1 MLKAWAIVFVALS
14 SLTSFAQQAG
24 PTIPPATGSTGSIQV
39 AGFDQSAEN
48 CQNDGFVFDEG
59 SVTITINGNDTH
71 TILYG
76 PTEAGQTSVGTVI
89 AVLVSDINASSPL
102 VTATNANP
110 NIILNSRTVGSITNY
125 SIAASSVF
133 SNAGCTDPNTGQF
146 TPSFTQP
153 SFTLTPS
160 GPTMTGGA
168 DGGATINPRYVVLAL
183 GYAQPGSK
191 SSVTY
196 GTTTNAGTSTEID
209 NSFSDKSS
217 IEITLGAG
225 SDDFGFKIGA
235 SSAVTQ
241 EKDTSNTVTISK
253 GAGLSISIPG
263 VDTSGLAPPFDGI
276 DHDFDWVYLWLNPAI
291 IVQQV
296 APNGLPN
303 ALRWSGYIFDP
314 NDPVGQP
321 EIVGPIYMT
330 WLKNPSTMPPGTADR
345 LARAWAGPNQGL
357 DATDFQNI
365 LALDPFSNGSAN
377 IDPTRF
383 VLVPGQTLNYEPAAS
398 GGNPSSVTVPLTYT
412 SESAQS
418 QTGTTT
424 HEVKF
429 TLTTNFPKI
438 FLQPSVV
445 SSETMTWVDKS
456 KLTTNASTAQS
467 ASMTLVGPS
476 AGYQGPTGIQLYQ
489 DSVYGTFMF
498 AFIESP
504 TFNLSASP
512 NSSTVNQTASTTYTI
527 STTSVDGFTSG
538 VSFGPVTGLPP
549 GASATFSPASLTNT
563 PGSTVLTLTTSNTP
577 AGTYTLD
584 IPASSSIDTRNL
596 TVTLIVNP
604 PPDFSISASPSSQAV
619 LPGNCT
625 SYTIST
631 AALFGFTGTVALS
644 QSPLP
649 TGVTASF
656 SPLSINGT
664 GSSVYTAC
672 TSAAT
677 PAGSYTITLTGING
691 NLNHNIPVNLVV
703 QDFAVSATPASQT
716 VNAGSSTSY
725 TISVSALNGFSGSTA
740 LSVSGGLPSGASA
753 TFSPAS
759 VAAGSTSSLTVSTL
773 SSTPGG
779 TYTLAISGSSG
790 GVVHTTTAGLT
801 MNATG
806 GVTISAPANNSNQST
821 SVRVTASATETG
833 TTIAQMQV
841 WDNTTGV
848 RLGINNGSTIDQTY
862 TLAPGTHQIIVED
875 LASGTFA
882 VIHTSSVTITVFADG
897 VHITAPANNASIT
910 GPVQVTGFATEA
922 STQIAQMQVW
932 DNTTGVRLG
941 INNGSAIDQTYTL
954 AAGTHQ
960 IIMED
965 LAAGTFAVIH
975 TASITIT
982 VH

>member
-1 MLKAWAIVFVALS
+1 M
-14 SLTSFAQQAG
+14 T
-24 PTIPPATGSTGSIQV
+24 
-39 AGFDQSAEN
+39 GFDQSAEN
-48 CQNDGFVFDEG
+48 CTNDGFVTDDG

-71 TILYG
+71 TIFYG
-76 PTEAGQTSVGTVI
+76 SNEAGQTSPGTVI
-89 AVLVSDINASSPL
+89 AALVSDINANSPL

-110 NIILNSRTVGSITNY
+110 NLLLQSRSVGSVTNY
-125 SIAASSVF
+125 SIAASTIF
-133 SNAGCTDPNTGQF
+133 NRFGLGCTDPNTGQF
-146 TPSFTQP
+146 TPSFAQP

-168 DGGATINPRYVVLAL
+168 DGGATINPRYVVVAL
-183 GYAQPGSK
+183 GYAQPGS
-191 SSVTY
+191 SSTVTY
-196 GTTTNAGTSTEID
+196 GTTTEAGTSTEID
-209 NSFSDKSS
+209 HSFSNASS
-217 IEITLGAG
+217 IEITLGFG
-225 SDDFGFKIGA
+225 TSDNGFKIGT
-235 SSAVTQ
+235 STSLSQ
-241 EKDTSNTVTISK
+241 EHDTSNTVTVNKS
-253 GAGLSISIPG
+253 AGLSISIPG
-263 VDTSGLAPPFDGI
+263 VADAGVSGPFDGVN
-276 DHDFDWVYLWLNPAI
+276 HDFDWVYLWLNPAI

-303 ALRWSGYIFDP
+303 ALKWSGYIFDP

-321 EIVGPIYMT
+321 EIVGPIYMA
-330 WLKNPSTMPPGTADR
+330 WLKDPSTMPPGTADR
-345 LARAWAGPNQGL
+345 LARQWAGPNQGL
-357 DATDFQNI
+357 NATDFQNI
-365 LALDPFSNGSAN
+365 LALDPFSNGSTN

-383 VLVPGQTLNYEPAAS
+383 TLAAGQTLNYEPAP
-398 GGNPSSVTVPLTYT
+398 GGSTPSSVTVPLTYVAT
-412 SESAQS
+412 SDLGANS
-418 QTGTTT
+418 TTT
-424 HEVKF
+424 HTVGF
-429 TLTTNFPKI
+429 TLSANGSFLHNF
-438 FLQPSVV
+438 FTSSVNT
-445 SSETMTWVDKS
+445 SETLTWVDSTKHN
-456 KLTTNASTAQS
+456 TTATTTQS

-476 AGYQGPTGIQLYQ
+476 AGYQGPTGLQLYQ
-489 DSVYGTFMF
+489 DNVYGTFMF
-498 AFIESP
+498 AFIQSP

-563 PGSTVLTLTTSNTP
+563 PGSTVLTITTSNTP

-584 IPASSSIDTRNL
+584 VPASSSIDTRNL
-596 TVTLIVNP
+596 TVTLVVNP
-604 PPDFSISASPSSQAV
+604 PPDFSISASPGSQSV
-619 LPGNCT
+619 LPGGCAN
-625 SYTIST
+625 YTIST
-631 AALFGFTGTVALS
+631 AALFGFAGSVALS

-656 SPLSINGT
+656 NPLSINGT
-664 GSSVYTAC
+664 GSSAYTAC

-677 PAGSYTITLTGING
+677 AAGSYTITLTGISG
-691 NLNHNIPVNLVV
+691 SLNHSIPVNLVV
-703 QDFAVSATPASQT
+703 QDFALSTTPASQT
-716 VNAGSSTSY
+716 INAGSSATY
-725 TISVSALNGFSGSTA
+725 TISASALNGFSGTAA
-740 LSVSGGLPSGASA
+740 LSVSSGLPSGASA
-753 TFSPAS
+753 SFSPAS
-759 VAAGSTSSLTVSTL
+759 VAAGSTSTLTVNTL
-773 SSTPGG
+773 SSTTGG
-779 TYTLAISGSSG
+779 TYTLTISGTSG
-790 GVVHTTTAGLT
+790 GVVHTTTASLT
-801 MNATG
+801 VNATG

-910 GPVQVTGFATEA
+910 GPVHVTGFATEA
-922 STQIAQMQVW
+922 GTQIAQMQVW

-941 INNGSAIDQTYTL
+941 INNGSTIDQTYTL

-965 LAAGTFAVIH
+965 LASGTFAVIH
-975 TASITIT
+975 TASVTVT